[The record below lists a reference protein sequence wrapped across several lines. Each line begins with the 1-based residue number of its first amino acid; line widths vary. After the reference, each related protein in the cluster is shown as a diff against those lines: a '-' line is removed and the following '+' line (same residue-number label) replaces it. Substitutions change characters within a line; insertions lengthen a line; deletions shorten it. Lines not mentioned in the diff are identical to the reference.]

1 MENSFTKDAVE
12 PRSPE
17 LGTAEPHPQ
26 ELGTLLLEKILIEL
40 RQLNQRIANIENTID
55 GINDQMSHPTL
66 PGNNVDTY
74 ADTYTEAPLSSCDFS
89 PECLVGNALR
99 NHFNTI
105 GTAFSPSLE
114 EPPLDEYDDP
124 PEETSKSIVV

>member
-1 MENSFTKDAVE
+1 MEKGFTKD
-12 PRSPE
+12 
-17 LGTAEPHPQ
+17 GTF
-26 ELGTLLLEKILIEL
+26 LLEKILIEL
-40 RQLNQRIANIENTID
+40 RHLNQRIANIENTVD
-55 GINDQMSHPTL
+55 GINEQMSHPTL
-66 PGNNVDTY
+66 PENDADTY
-74 ADTYTEAPLSSCDFS
+74 AEAPLSSCDFS

-114 EPPLDEYDDP
+114 EPPLDEYDDL

>member
-17 LGTAEPHPQ
+17 LGTAEPRPQ

-66 PGNNVDTY
+66 PENN